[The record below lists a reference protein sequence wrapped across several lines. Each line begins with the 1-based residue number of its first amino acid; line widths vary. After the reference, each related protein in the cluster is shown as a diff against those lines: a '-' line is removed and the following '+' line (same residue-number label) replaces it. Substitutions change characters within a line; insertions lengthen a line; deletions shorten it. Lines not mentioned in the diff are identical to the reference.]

1 MWFNLPKSKEL
12 LRAEENAMFSV
23 ICIIILVGLLALVG
37 SMSKT
42 DNDMDQSF
50 YCQSVHDG
58 VQPDYNWTYKQ
69 GKCPQSEGTVRK

>member
-12 LRAEENAMFSV
+12 LRAEENVMFSV

-42 DNDMDQSF
+42 DNDNAESF
-50 YCQSVHDG
+50 YCQGVHDG
-58 VQPDYNWTYKQ
+58 VQPDYNGTYKQ